1 MESQADAGGR
11 DHAVGS
17 ERLTA
22 EQMDERRRQNIA
34 YEYLCHLEEAKRWI
48 EACLGEE
55 LPPTTDL
62 EESLRNGVTL
72 AKLGHRFAPDV
83 VPQRKIYDGEL
94 LRYKATGLN
103 FRHTDNINHWLKAM
117 DKIAL
122 PSIFYPETTDI
133 YDKKNSPRVVYCLH
147 AFSIYL
153 FKLGLAPQIQDL
165 YGKVNFTEEEINNM
179 KTELE
184 KYGIQMPSFSKI
196 GGILANELSVDEAA
210 VHAAVIAINEA
221 IERGMAEQTM
231 LALHNPNAM
240 LANLLDGLALVYQE
254 VLYQAKS
261 EKTANARNRVGV
273 YKPEQDV
280 YEELLTRAEIQGN
293 VNKVNV
299 HAAMEYVD
307 EALEKGDVQALYSAL
322 QSEALGLREVHREN
336 TEWYMEQ
343 LLIDRE
349 QKSLELG
356 MMEPLE
362 KEELQA
368 AVEAA
373 NENANVHLC
382 MMQAVSRINE
392 AVRSGVPSQTVKEL
406 MNSSAKLPDVYPFAA
421 GLYQRELAAL
431 QQQKPQGEL
440 TQEELYI
447 GVEML
452 SAVAL
457 IDRALEAGDYGAFWR
472 NLISAATGLTNI
484 QDCCAQRYFAELT
497 ALKQRAR
504 RDGEVPLSWNDLQM
518 CVHAVNSAVEKEH
531 DKIVAIGLINEALDR
546 SDPERTVA
554 ALLLPS
560 AELADLDFPAA
571 RRYHD
576 VLAAAKRQKAQ
587 VSRDEAAVLWLE
599 EIQDGIHRSN
609 QDGRNARK
617 MSLAVAAI
625 NQAIK
630 EGVASQTLRVLR
642 SPGVALCSVIPEC
655 ASVYQSE
662 LAMLM
667 RVKVETEPQVISK
680 HTFSISD
687 HSCKQNPE
695 QQNSDAAK
703 KYTRQSNPSKLHGNS
718 IDTIVLTSKS
728 MR

>member
-1 MESQADAGGR
+1 
-11 DHAVGS
+11 
-17 ERLTA
+17 
-22 EQMDERRRQNIA
+22 MDERRRQNIA

-165 YGKVNFTEEEINNM
+165 YGKVNFT
-179 KTELE
+179 
-184 KYGIQMPSFSKI
+184 
-196 GGILANELSVDEAA
+196 

-431 QQQKPQGEL
+431 QQQKPQ
-440 TQEELYI
+440 
-447 GVEML
+447 
-452 SAVAL
+452 
-457 IDRALEAGDYGAFWR
+457 
-472 NLISAATGLTNI
+472 
-484 QDCCAQRYFAELT
+484 
-497 ALKQRAR
+497 
-504 RDGEVPLSWNDLQM
+504 
-518 CVHAVNSAVEKEH
+518 
-531 DKIVAIGLINEALDR
+531 
-546 SDPERTVA
+546 
-554 ALLLPS
+554 
-560 AELADLDFPAA
+560 
-571 RRYHD
+571 
-576 VLAAAKRQKAQ
+576 
-587 VSRDEAAVLWLE
+587 
-599 EIQDGIHRSN
+599 
-609 QDGRNARK
+609 
-617 MSLAVAAI
+617 
-625 NQAIK
+625 
-630 EGVASQTLRVLR
+630 
-642 SPGVALCSVIPEC
+642 
-655 ASVYQSE
+655 
-662 LAMLM
+662 
-667 RVKVETEPQVISK
+667 
-680 HTFSISD
+680 
-687 HSCKQNPE
+687 
-695 QQNSDAAK
+695 
-703 KYTRQSNPSKLHGNS
+703 
-718 IDTIVLTSKS
+718 
-728 MR
+728 